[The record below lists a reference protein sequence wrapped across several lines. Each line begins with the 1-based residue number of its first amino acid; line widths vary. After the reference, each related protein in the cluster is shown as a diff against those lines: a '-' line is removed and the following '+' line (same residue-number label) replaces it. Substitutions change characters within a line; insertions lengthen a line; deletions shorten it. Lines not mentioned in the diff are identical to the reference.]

1 MSLLSSPSVIIN
13 FYRLSYNV
21 TDSLN
26 GRRLN
31 RIWFDVRHF
40 EVVEKKPWTEEI
52 HICYPFIDSK
62 ILFFVHLFD
71 NSVASLS
78 GLTDVNVI
86 LDARAEVALIDQ
98 ISIHSRPL
106 VRLESSIKERDVWKN
121 CFLWSPLMS
130 PQIVVRLRSW
140 MSSTNN

>member
-1 MSLLSSPSVIIN
+1 M
-13 FYRLSYNV
+13 
-21 TDSLN
+21 
-26 GRRLN
+26 
-31 RIWFDVRHF
+31 
-40 EVVEKKPWTEEI
+40 EKKPWTEEI

-78 GLTDVNVI
+78 GLTDVHVI

-106 VRLESSIKERDVWKN
+106 VRLESSIKERDVWKTTV
-121 CFLWSPLMS
+121 FYD
-130 PQIVVRLRSW
+130 LR
-140 MSSTNN
+140 